1 MVYIGSAAMV
11 VNHIVHYDFNILDN
25 KTGNTLLLC
34 PDIFGNACTKEMI
47 VLLLCCIEIDWKTN
61 VYWMFGPHFCQ
72 FSEECYL
79 LDYTNIYISW

>member
-47 VLLLCCIEIDWKTN
+47 VLLLCCIEID
-61 VYWMFGPHFCQ
+61 
-72 FSEECYL
+72 
-79 LDYTNIYISW
+79 